1 MVLSCDCILAQVQS
15 FQRVHCYT
23 PNWIMGKTMA
33 TTECRSV
40 TGAIKELTTVQKTT
54 KNNNNNEL
62 TEAGRQ
68 QTHTGTSAV
77 VRAHNNKNTLLYNL
91 ATTTR
96 DMGKVTVQA
105 GVGSDTGSGSTENSR
120 VPFLPTYKVVFF
132 IDTSAHNQLQC

>member
-1 MVLSCDCILAQVQS
+1 MQKNKRVKSTFQLESLQRLNYVVLSCDCILAQVQS

-96 DMGKVTVQA
+96 DMGK
-105 GVGSDTGSGSTENSR
+105 GSSR
-120 VPFLPTYKVVFF
+120 
-132 IDTSAHNQLQC
+132 